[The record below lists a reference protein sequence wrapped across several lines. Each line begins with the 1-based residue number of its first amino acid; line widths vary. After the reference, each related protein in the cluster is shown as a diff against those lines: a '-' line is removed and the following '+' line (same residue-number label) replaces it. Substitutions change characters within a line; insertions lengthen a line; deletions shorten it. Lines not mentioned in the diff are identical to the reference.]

1 MLLIVET
8 YFLLFWVGF
17 FNVEPSSDGLVL
29 IDILMAYGYNFSS
42 DY

>member
-8 YFLLFWVGF
+8 YFLLFWIVF
-17 FNVEPSSDGLVL
+17 FNVEPSSDRLV
-29 IDILMAYGYNFSS
+29 LMAYAYNFSS